1 MKRILVNATQ
11 QEELRVA
18 VVDGQKLCDLDIETP
33 ALKRKKGSIYKGAI
47 TSIAHSLNAVFVNYG
62 AARHGFLPFKEISSA
77 CLGKNNGGGSVRD
90 LVREGQELIV
100 QIAREE
106 RGDKGALLTTFA
118 SLVSRYLVLMPN
130 NPRARGVSQRIEGEE
145 RDLVRDALR
154 QIERHDD
161 EGVIVRTAG
170 MGRDA
175 RLLQGD
181 LEHLRDL
188 WRTICAAAARPAPFL
203 LYQESNIVMQMLRDH
218 VHEDVGE
225 IMIDDAETYNEAR
238 EFIKMTAPRAAGKLT
253 HYRDTVPL
261 FSRMQVESQI
271 EKVFERNISL
281 PSGGAIVIDLTEA
294 LTTID
299 VNSARATR
307 RGNIEETALH
317 TNLEAIDEIARQLR
331 LRDLGG
337 LIVIDFIDM
346 TPSANQQRVEN
357 RLGEA
362 LKEDR
367 ARIRLGGISRFGL
380 LEMSRQRLRPSLDD
394 SSQRTCP
401 RCNGHGHIRTVESS
415 ALAVLRLMEEE
426 ALKEKVRCV
435 VAQVPVEIDS
445 FLLNEKRAAI
455 NEIESRHDVKLI
467 IVADIQMETPHY
479 RVTCYREGDPTNKD
493 KSSYELVAAREPR
506 PLHNMPR
513 RRRQEAAAEEAAVS
527 PKIMDEKPPAISFLS
542 TLSRLFK
549 KKSAPAEKS
558 APAAD
563 AQRDESAAKDGAR
576 GASSRRGG
584 RRRRSGETPRGQRG
598 GQRSR
603 RDDDRGPRDEQRGRR
618 RGEQRSQRD
627 DADNRRT
634 DERASRSQRAD
645 ADNRRRGEQ
654 RGQRDDDAGNRRTD
668 ERASRNRQRPP
679 RGGERRASA
688 ERGRRRDDKPRQRD
702 GNVAARNDGQEQ
714 TAAPP
719 LAEPRAS
726 APAEQSPPPPHESQ
740 ASPAAPAAPATPAAP
755 AAPAAPVAAP
765 PKQSATPPGWSDV
778 PESALAKAP
787 SRDARLPVAP
797 SGMTQ
802 VETSEKG
809 HTPAE

>member
-18 VVDGQKLCDLDIETP
+18 VVDGQKLCNLDIETP
-33 ALKRKKGSIYKGAI
+33 ALRRKKGSIYKGVI

-62 AARHGFLPFKEISSA
+62 AARHGFLPFKEISLT
-77 CLGKNNGGGSVRD
+77 CFGDQKGGASVRD

-154 QIERHDD
+154 QLDRRDD

-175 RLLQGD
+175 NLLQGD
-181 LEHLRDL
+181 LDYLRDL
-188 WRTICAAAARPAPFL
+188 WRTVRAAADGRAAPFL
-203 LYQESNIVMQMLRDH
+203 LYQESNIVMQTLRDY
-218 VHEDVGE
+218 VREDIGE
-225 IMIDDAETYNEAR
+225 IMIDDLETYNEAK
-238 EFIKMTAPRAAGKLT
+238 EFIKMTAARDVGKLK
-253 HYRDTVPL
+253 HYRDAVPL

-271 EKVFERNISL
+271 EKVFERKISL
-281 PSGGAIVIDLTEA
+281 PSGGAIVIDHTEA

-299 VNSARATR
+299 INSARATR

-346 TPSANQQRVEN
+346 TPPANQRRVES
-357 RLGEA
+357 RLSEA

-380 LEMSRQRLRPSLDD
+380 LEMSRQRLRPSLGD
-394 SSQRTCP
+394 SSQQTCP
-401 RCNGHGHIRTVESS
+401 RCNGHGFIRTVESS

-426 ALKEKVRCV
+426 ALKQKVRCV

-455 NEIESRHDVKLI
+455 NEVESRHGVKLI
-467 IVADIQMETPHY
+467 IVADPQMETPHY
-479 RVTCYREGDPTNKD
+479 RVTCYREGDPTNKN
-493 KSSYELVAAREPR
+493 KSSYELVAAREPKS
-506 PLHNMPR
+506 LHQLPRPR
-513 RRRQEAAAEEAAVS
+513 RREAEEEAAVS
-527 PKIMDEKPPAISFLS
+527 ARAMDERSSAVGFLS
-542 TLSRLFK
+542 TLSRLFR
-549 KKSAPAEKS
+549 KKSASKTDAQ
-558 APAAD
+558 PAAV
-563 AQRDESAAKDGAR
+563 AAKDGAR

-584 RRRRSGETPRGQRG
+584 RRRRSDARRFGEAPRGQRG

-603 RDDDRGPRDEQRGRR
+603 RDDERGSRDEQRAR
-618 RGEQRSQRD
+618 RGERHAQGQSQGQGQARRDIVADNGRDDERGRRTRQRSQR
-627 DADNRRT
+627 
-634 DERASRSQRAD
+634 
-645 ADNRRRGEQ
+645 
-654 RGQRDDDAGNRRTD
+654 
-668 ERASRNRQRPP
+668 
-679 RGGERRASA
+679 GERRMPS
-688 ERGRRRDDKPRQRD
+688 ERGRRREDKPRQRD
-702 GNVAARNDGQEQ
+702 RGAAVARAESREQSAPPSAETRTSEAVEARIPPVAQARTPEAAEAR
-714 TAAPP
+714 TPPPAEPPTPPSAEARASEAAPS
-719 LAEPRAS
+719 S
-726 APAEQSPPPPHESQ
+726 APSS
-740 ASPAAPAAPATPAAP
+740 SAPDL
-755 AAPAAPVAAP
+755 
-765 PKQSATPPGWSDV
+765 SHV
-778 PESALAKAP
+778 PQNALAKAP

-802 VETSEKG
+802 VETNEKE
-809 HTPAE
+809 HAPTE